1 MIYSEPLLWQL
12 YNFLIFFGFGF
23 LCGFLFCFVEF
34 VRKLFS
40 EKKAAIIAQDVIF
53 SVFATILMFVFLLT
67 YADGKVRLNLI
78 IAAALGGVVFFL
90 TLGKTVKNVFG
101 FLAAVLKKIFSVI
114 AKPFIV
120 FARLIKR
127 AISRARV
134 KATKGAAQLKA
145 VRKKK
150 TASEP
155 PEREEVV
162 VHKENGENRQKKRD
176 KKHKEKRKK
185 HLKNSKKSV

>member
-23 LCGFLFCFVEF
+23 LCGFLFCFAEF

-53 SVFATILMFVFLLT
+53 SVSATVLMFVFLLT
-67 YADGKVRLNLI
+67 YANGMVRLNLI
-78 IAAALGGVVFFL
+78 LAAALGGVVFFL

-101 FLAAVLKKIFSVI
+101 FFAAVLKKTFSVI
-114 AKPFIV
+114 ANPFIV
-120 FARLIKR
+120 LARLIKR
-127 AISRARV
+127 AISKACV

-145 VRKKK
+145 TRKKK
-150 TASEP
+150 AASEAL
-155 PEREEVV
+155 ERE
-162 VHKENGENRQKKRD
+162 KETVREERGENRRKKRG
-176 KKHKEKRKK
+176 KKRKEKHKK